1 MRLKDRVAR
10 AGRRRRGVVVNVA
23 MSRKV
28 AKSALFSASR
38 CTTLAR
44 ARDATRRAPRTR
56 TRLDAT
62 RRTRRSKRTMRLT
75 PCEVDKLNVL
85 VAAGQLAQRRL
96 ARGLR
101 LNHPEAVALLAMQ
114 CVELARDPHFEKDGV
129 RQALT
134 LAEVQDM
141 CETLI
146 SRRTACVKR

>member
-1 MRLKDRVAR
+1 
-10 AGRRRRGVVVNVA
+10 
-23 MSRKV
+23 
-28 AKSALFSASR
+28 
-38 CTTLAR
+38 
-44 ARDATRRAPRTR
+44 
-56 TRLDAT
+56 
-62 RRTRRSKRTMRLT
+62 MRLT

-141 CETLI
+141 GKRILGRRHVLDGVPELVGDVQIETTTTTTTTTRT
-146 SRRTACVKR
+146 RRRRRRRARTIKTQRTT